1 MARRAWNKLNNTIYL
16 LESAPLWS
24 LGFVLIAIVFAPIL
38 ALGKGCVFP
47 VHDQLDE
54 TILSY
59 VFTAKYLGTGT
70 DVYPEMMGGI
80 QASGLQPSAVLF
92 VPLYRIFSTYTAF
105 LIQYAIVLA
114 AAFFGMY
121 ACAKELTGNSILAL
135 VSAGFFAML
144 PSAPVYG
151 LSVAGVPLAI
161 WCFLQC
167 CKMPWKI
174 SKEAMLT
181 FLLLTFFGLTTHL
194 VLIGYVVLGVWLLAL
209 IVRAMRK
216 SSNRMPV
223 LGFLWLLM
231 IYIVVNWKLI
241 FELIFGESSY
251 ISHREELVNDATAL
265 GKTAWDVFLNSGQHA
280 ESFHKYLILP
290 IFAMLFLGI
299 LFWKKL
305 SSSEKRTLATALVGM
320 GVLIAIALFYAFCKS
335 QPVVE
340 FKNRCYGFLHYFQ
353 MERFY
358 WVYPAGWYIEFALC
372 AAVLWK
378 HLKQPLLRILL
389 LALVLVPTYGLV
401 KENSYLYLNV
411 NQYNNGS
418 SVTGYVSWE
427 SYYAEDLM
435 QALDEVI
442 GRDKETYRIAHVGMS
457 PAPALMH
464 GFFTVDGY
472 SNNYS
477 LEYKHAFRKVIA
489 AEIIKVPETAAYFDT
504 WGSRCYLFN
513 AASGNAWMLGKNS
526 GVTYEKLEFDM
537 DALKGLGCEYIFSS
551 GEIGNAKELGM
562 ECMGYFETESSYW
575 GVWLY
580 RVK

>member
-1 MARRAWNKLNNTIYL
+1 M
-16 LESAPLWS
+16 ESAPLWS

-174 SKEAMLT
+174 SKEAILA

-216 SSNRMPV
+216 SSNRMPM
-223 LGFLWLLM
+223 LGFL
-231 IYIVVNWKLI
+231 
-241 FELIFGESSY
+241 
-251 ISHREELVNDATAL
+251 
-265 GKTAWDVFLNSGQHA
+265 
-280 ESFHKYLILP
+280 
-290 IFAMLFLGI
+290 
-299 LFWKKL
+299 
-305 SSSEKRTLATALVGM
+305 
-320 GVLIAIALFYAFCKS
+320 
-335 QPVVE
+335 
-340 FKNRCYGFLHYFQ
+340 
-353 MERFY
+353 
-358 WVYPAGWYIEFALC
+358 
-372 AAVLWK
+372 
-378 HLKQPLLRILL
+378 
-389 LALVLVPTYGLV
+389 
-401 KENSYLYLNV
+401 
-411 NQYNNGS
+411 
-418 SVTGYVSWE
+418 
-427 SYYAEDLM
+427 
-435 QALDEVI
+435 
-442 GRDKETYRIAHVGMS
+442 
-457 PAPALMH
+457 
-464 GFFTVDGY
+464 
-472 SNNYS
+472 
-477 LEYKHAFRKVIA
+477 
-489 AEIIKVPETAAYFDT
+489 
-504 WGSRCYLFN
+504 
-513 AASGNAWMLGKNS
+513 
-526 GVTYEKLEFDM
+526 
-537 DALKGLGCEYIFSS
+537 
-551 GEIGNAKELGM
+551 
-562 ECMGYFETESSYW
+562 
-575 GVWLY
+575 
-580 RVK
+580 